1 MHRSRVSTFLID
13 VRRNEVDQATTFW
26 AEALGVRTSS
36 PEGEPQFTTLHD
48 AVPGYVTA
56 IQSVDDEPRYH
67 LDIETDDVAAEV
79 RRLVDLG
86 AVEVSSWQG
95 CHTLQAPG
103 GHLLCVI
110 PVHSDPSYFEA
121 HATVRNGPG
130 DAGVPA

>member
-13 VRRNEVDQATTFW
+13 VRRDDTDRATTFW

-36 PEGEPQFTTLHD
+36 PEGEPQYTTLHD
-48 AVPGYVTA
+48 GLPGYVLA

-79 RRLVDLG
+79 KRLQDLG

-110 PVHSDPSYFEA
+110 QVHSDPTYFTEN
-121 HATVRNGPG
+121 ATMWGIE
-130 DAGVPA
+130 

>member
-13 VRRNEVDQATTFW
+13 VRRDDTDRAATFW

-36 PEGEPQFTTLHD
+36 PEGEPQYTTLHD
-48 AVPGYVTA
+48 GLPGYVLA

-79 RRLVDLG
+79 RRLQDLG

-110 PVHSDPSYFEA
+110 PVHSDPTYFTEN
-121 HATVRNGPG
+121 ATMWGIE
-130 DAGVPA
+130 

>member
-67 LDIETDDVAAEV
+67 LDIETDDVDAEV
-79 RRLVDLG
+79 ARLEALG
-86 AVEVSSWQG
+86 ATKVEQIRSWWVMRDPAGQ
-95 CHTLQAPG
+95 LF
-103 GHLLCVI
+103 CVVR
-110 PVHSDPSYFEA
+110 PQTPDFPCDA
-121 HATVRNGPG
+121 ATW
-130 DAGVPA
+130 D